1 MKRHLLFFAITLSLF
16 SCRKE
21 STNPEVLPNAYSNQA
36 LGASANDMLSDS
48 KYTSLQIQ
56 VQYMPGYALDTA
68 TLTNLTAYLNTVC
81 NKPGGITITQS
92 QIAASQG
99 DTVTV
104 DKAAVIEAQ
113 NRSAYTSGSTIA
125 VYILV
130 TDGYDTSTSILGF
143 AYRSTSICL
152 FGRDISDHSGGVG
165 EVTKVS
171 LESGV
176 LEHEF
181 GHIMGLVNLG
191 TPMVVFHQDTAHG
204 NHCNNP
210 KCLMYY
216 AMDTHVAFGTMSNS
230 IPVLDSNCRNDLH
243 ANGGK

>member
-1 MKRHLLFFAITLSLF
+1 MKKILLLSCIALVF
-16 SCRKE
+16 YSCKKQ
-21 STNPEVLPNAYSNQA
+21 STDPETLPNAYSNQA
-36 LGASANDMLSDS
+36 LGASAGDMLAGAR
-48 KYTSLQIQ
+48 YTTLVVQ

-68 TLTNLTAYLNTVC
+68 TVTNLTAYLNMLC
-81 NKPGGITITQS
+81 NKPGGVTITQS
-92 QIAASQG
+92 QIAAPAS

-104 DKAAVIEAQ
+104 SQAAVIEAQ
-113 NRSAYTSGSTIA
+113 NRTAYTGGSAIA
-125 VYILV
+125 VYVLV
-130 TDGYDTSTSILGF
+130 TNGFDTSASVLGF
-143 AYRSTSICL
+143 AYRNTSICL
-152 FGRDISDHSGGVG
+152 FGQDIFTHSGGVG
-165 EVTKVS
+165 EVSRVG

-181 GHIMGLVNLG
+181 GHIMGLVDLG

-210 KCLMYY
+210 NCLMYY
-216 AMDTHVAFGTMSNS
+216 AMDTHVAFSAMSNY